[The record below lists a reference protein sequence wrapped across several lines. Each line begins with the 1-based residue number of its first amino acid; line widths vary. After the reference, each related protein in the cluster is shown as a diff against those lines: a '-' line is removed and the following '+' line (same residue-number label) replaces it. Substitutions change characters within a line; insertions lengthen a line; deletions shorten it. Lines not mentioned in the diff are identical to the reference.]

1 MKHRVF
7 QSISLV
13 AAVLTISLLAANPL
27 AAQLPDPSPAPG
39 YTMPRTPDGHPD
51 LGGGGFWSNATYTR
65 LQRRDGVAGAFYTA
79 QEVADIEARARE
91 RESAQTVPGNHR
103 RRAL

>member
-51 LGGGGFWSNATYTR
+51 LGGGVLVECNLYTLATAR
-65 LQRRDGVAGAFYTA
+65 WRGRRILHGA
-79 QEVADIEARARE
+79 RSR
-91 RESAQTVPGNHR
+91 
-103 RRAL
+103 